1 MLTICYPDIMEDFPV
16 FHDQTNLVQTLS
28 FSIYYMYV
36 LLWFL
41 QSYNLSVNF
50 FYICLLGYKTL
61 PIDGRLKKCNHNRQ
75 KFVWVTSLR
84 LYRGL
89 CAAGPKEMGAT
100 TFLFDFISVSTFWR
114 QYKSHLQHKT
124 TWKRARSSS
133 RSYFH
138 GAFLIK
144 ALISFLASNH
154 PPIHSL
160 THLP

>member
-1 MLTICYPDIMEDFPV
+1 MIR
-16 FHDQTNLVQTLS
+16 QTWFKLC

-41 QSYNLSVNF
+41 QSYNLSINF
-50 FYICLLGYKTL
+50 FYICLLRYKTL
-61 PIDGRLKKCNHNRQ
+61 PNDGRSKKCNHNRQ
-75 KFVWVTSLR
+75 KVVWVISLR

-89 CAAGPKEMGAT
+89 CVASTNEMGAT

-124 TWKRARSSS
+124 TWKMARSSS
-133 RSYFH
+133 RSFFH
-138 GAFLIK
+138 GAFLLK
-144 ALISFLASNH
+144 ALISFLPSNH
-154 PPIHSL
+154 PFIHSL

>member
-1 MLTICYPDIMEDFPV
+1 MIR
-16 FHDQTNLVQTLS
+16 QTWFKLC
-28 FSIYYMYV
+28 FSIYCMYV

-41 QSYNLSVNF
+41 KSYNLSINF
-50 FYICLLGYKTL
+50 FYTCLLGYKPL
-61 PIDGRLKKCNHNRQ
+61 PTDGRLKTCNHTRQ
-75 KFVWVTSLR
+75 KEIWVISLR

-89 CAAGPKEMGAT
+89 CAAGTNEMGAT

-154 PPIHSL
+154 PLIHSL